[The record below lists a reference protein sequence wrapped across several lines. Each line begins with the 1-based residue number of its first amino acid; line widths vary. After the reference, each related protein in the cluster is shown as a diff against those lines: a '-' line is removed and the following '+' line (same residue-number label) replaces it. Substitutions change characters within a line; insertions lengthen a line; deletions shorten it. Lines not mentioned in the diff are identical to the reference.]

1 MLMIAAD
8 NSHCAIHHLQT
19 AVLPFF
25 WELAQHTLKITNSAG
40 RTFSYIALQ
49 NIFGYQPLKM

>member
-1 MLMIAAD
+1 MIAAD